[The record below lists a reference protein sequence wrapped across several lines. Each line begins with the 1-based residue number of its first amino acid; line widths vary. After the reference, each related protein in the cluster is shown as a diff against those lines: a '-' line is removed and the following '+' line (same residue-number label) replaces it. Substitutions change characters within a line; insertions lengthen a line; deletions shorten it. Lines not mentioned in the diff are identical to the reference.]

1 MTPSAALLALAQL
14 PALTTMISE
23 PIAEAQE
30 ASPFVITQEV
40 RDRASALLSQMTL
53 EEKIGQLVQFSADVA
68 TGPSHEPISPEDLL
82 KQGGLGSIL
91 NTTGA
96 AKINRLHKVA
106 MEKSRLKIPLIFGL
120 DVIHGYRTT
129 FPISLGLSCSWNTEL
144 IRKTA
149 RAAAVEA
156 TSEGIRWT
164 FAPMVDVCRDARWGR
179 MMETAGEDPY
189 LSSKIAQAYVR
200 GYQGDDL
207 KSPTSMIACAKHYAA
222 YGAVESGK
230 EYNLTD
236 ISQRTLREVHLP
248 GFNAAVEAGVGT
260 FMAGFSTVD
269 GVPPAGSRFLM
280 TDVLRKEWGFEGFVV
295 SDWASIG
302 ELIAHGLARNLKEAA
317 RKGIHAGTDM
327 DMCSTAY
334 VKHLAELV
342 KEGRTPIEEINTS
355 VRRILH
361 VKIAMGL
368 LDNPYTDE
376 TRRDKVMLCQEHLDL
391 ARKAA
396 EESFV
401 LLKNKGEVLPLKEGK
416 KLALIGPLA
425 DSSDDMLGEWA
436 GMGRK
441 EDVVTLRKAVESQLP
456 GRVVYAKGTEIQTES
471 EAGFAEAVKAAESSD
486 VVVMALGESR
496 FMSGEALS
504 RTSIDLPGNQR
515 ALLKA
520 IAKTGK
526 PIVLLVFCGR
536 PLALPQ
542 ETALCDALMIT
553 WFPGVQAGPAL
564 VNVLTGA
571 SSPVGRLTTSFPRSL
586 GQVPIYYSHL
596 NTGRPAPTDHA
607 GQRFLTG
614 YLDEKT
620 SPLFTFG
627 QGQGYTT
634 FKISDARMIG
644 KAPTASELERGGV
657 IEVEAE
663 VTNTGARQ
671 GVEIAQLYINQV
683 GTSVARPVRE
693 LKGFERVELAPGE
706 VRKVKFILT
715 KKELSFYSI
724 DMVKRVEPCELTVW
738 VAPNAAAGRGVR
750 VEILP

>member
-1 MTPSAALLALAQL
+1 MTPLAALVALAYL
-14 PALTTMISE
+14 PSSTTMIPE
-23 PIAEAQE
+23 PLAEGLE
-30 ASPFVITQEV
+30 ASPFVITQEI
-40 RDRASALLSQMTL
+40 RDRAAALLSQMTL

-68 TGPSHEPISPEDLL
+68 TGPSHEPISPEELL
-82 KQGGLGSIL
+82 SQGGLGSIL

-106 MEKSRLKIPLIFGL
+106 LEKSRLKIPLIFGL

-129 FPISLGLSCSWNTEL
+129 FPISLGLSCSWNTDL
-144 IRKTA
+144 IRQTA
-149 RAAAVEA
+149 RASAVEA

-179 MMETAGEDPY
+179 MMETAGEDPW

-207 KSPTSMIACAKHYAA
+207 TSPTSMVACAKHYAA

-230 EYNLTD
+230 EYNSTD
-236 ISQRTLREVHLP
+236 MSQRTLREVHLP
-248 GFNAAVEAGVGT
+248 GFKAAVEAGIGT

-269 GVPPAGSRFLM
+269 GVPPAGSRFLL

-302 ELIAHGLARNLKEAA
+302 DLVPHGVARNLKEAG
-317 RKGIHAGTDM
+317 RKSIHAGTDM

-334 VKHLAELV
+334 IKHLAELV
-342 KEGRTPIEEINTS
+342 KEGRTPIEEVNTS
-355 VRRILH
+355 VTRILH

-376 TRRDKVMLCQEHLDL
+376 TRRDKVILCQEHLDL
-391 ARKAA
+391 ARRAA

-401 LLKNKGEVLPLKEGK
+401 LLKNKGDVLPLKPGQ

-425 DSSDDMLGEWA
+425 DAADDMLGEWA
-436 GMGRK
+436 CMGRK
-441 EDVVTLRKAVESQLP
+441 EDVVTLKTAMESKLA
-456 GRVVYAKGTEIQTES
+456 GSVVYAKGTEVQTDS
-471 EAGFAEAVKAAESSD
+471 EAAFADAIKAAASAD

-504 RTSIDLPGNQR
+504 RTNIDLPGNQR
-515 ALLKA
+515 SLLKA

-542 ETALCDALMIT
+542 EAALCDALMIA
-553 WFPGVQAGPAL
+553 WFPGLQAGPAL
-564 VNVLTGA
+564 VNVLTGV
-571 SSPVGRLTTSFPRSL
+571 SSPVGRLTASFPRSL

-596 NTGRPAPTDHA
+596 NTGRPAPTDDP

-627 QGQGYTT
+627 EGQGYTT
-634 FKISDARMIG
+634 FKISDARLARKI
-644 KAPTASELERGGV
+644 PTVAELERGAV

-663 VTNTGARQ
+663 VTNTGSRP
-671 GVEIAQLYINQV
+671 GVEIAQLYISQA

-693 LKGFERVELAPGE
+693 LKGFARVELAPGE
-706 VRKVKFILT
+706 TRKVRFTLT
-715 KKELSFYSI
+715 NKELSFYSI
-724 DMVKRVEPCELTVW
+724 DMVRRVEPCELTVW
-738 VAPNAAAGRGVR
+738 VAANASAGRGVST
-750 VEILP
+750 EILP

>member
-1 MTPSAALLALAQL
+1 MTPFAAFLALAQFS
-14 PALTTMISE
+14 PSTTMISE
-23 PIAEAQE
+23 PLTEGLEAN
-30 ASPFVITQEV
+30 PFVITQEIK
-40 RDRASALLSQMTL
+40 DRASDLLSQMTL
-53 EEKIGQLVQFSADVA
+53 EEKIGQLIQFSADVA
-68 TGPSHEPISPEDLL
+68 TGPSHEPISPEELL
-82 KQGGLGSIL
+82 SQGGLGSIL

-96 AKINRLHKVA
+96 AKINRLHRVA

-129 FPISLGLSCSWNTEL
+129 FPISLGLSCSWNTDL
-144 IRKTA
+144 IRRTA

-230 EYNLTD
+230 EYNSTE
-236 ISQRTLREVHLP
+236 ISLRTLREVHLS
-248 GFNAAVEAGVGT
+248 GFHAAVEAGVGT
-260 FMAGFSTVD
+260 MMAGFSTVD
-269 GVPPAGSRFLM
+269 GVPPVASRFLM

-302 ELIAHGLARNLKEAA
+302 ELIPHGLARTLKEAGRLA
-317 RKGIHAGTDM
+317 LHAGTDM

-334 VKHLAELV
+334 VKHLVELV
-342 KEGRTPIEEINTS
+342 KEGKTPIEEINTS

-376 TRRDKVMLCQEHLDL
+376 SRREKVMLCQEHLDL

-401 LLKNKGEVLPLKEGK
+401 LLKNKGEVLPLKEGQK
-416 KLALIGPLA
+416 IALIGPLA
-425 DSSDDMLGEWA
+425 DSADDMLGEWA
-436 GMGRK
+436 CMGRK
-441 EDVVTLRKAVESQLP
+441 EDVVPLKTAMESKLA
-456 GRVVYAKGTEIQTES
+456 GRVLYAKGTEVQTDS
-471 EAGFAEAVKAAESSD
+471 EAGFAEAVKAAESAD
-486 VVVMALGESR
+486 LVVMALGESR

-504 RTSIDLPGNQR
+504 RANIGLPGNQR

-542 ETALCDALMIT
+542 EADLCDALMIT

-571 SSPVGRLTTSFPRSL
+571 ASPVGRLTTSFPRSL

-596 NTGRPAPTDHA
+596 NTGRPAPTDA
-607 GQRFLTG
+607 PAQRFLTG

-627 QGQGYTT
+627 EGQGYTT
-634 FKISDARMIG
+634 FKFSDAKVIG
-644 KAPTASELERGGV
+644 RIPTATELEKGSV

-663 VTNTGARQ
+663 VTNIGPRS

-683 GTSVARPVRE
+683 GTSVARPIRE

-706 VRKVKFILT
+706 TKPVRFTLT
-715 KKELSFYSI
+715 KKELSFYSV
-724 DMVKRVEPCELTVW
+724 DMVKRVEPCDLTVW
-738 VAPNAAAGRGVR
+738 VAPNAAAGKGVR